1 MKKNLFYLI
10 CLSALLCL
18 FAACSKDNKDE
29 PEIPRGP
36 IPFFELVGEKPY
48 EWGITLEINGE
59 AQPLSIFAHSN
70 MEDVWVQTSIDAP
83 WVEYKEMIRRP
94 EKEEI
99 EFVFNIYP
107 NPSGTERTCYITLGS
122 PPGTE
127 EMWLIVP
134 RTVTLNQTP

>member
-10 CLSALLCL
+10 CLFALLCL

-48 EWGITLEINGE
+48 ECGITLEINGE

-70 MEDVWVQTSIDAP
+70 MEDVRVETSVEAVWI
-83 WVEYKEMIRRP
+83 EYKEMIRRP

-107 NPSGTERTCYITLGS
+107 NPSGTERTGFILLAS
-122 PPGTE
+122 PRDTD
-127 EMWLIVP
+127 EMWLITP
-134 RTVTLNQTP
+134 RTVTINQAP